1 VGLREPVAVGPQG
14 GPGKPFLR
22 LEDVRKHFGG
32 VHAVDGVTA
41 DIREGE
47 LVGLI
52 GPNGSGKTTLF
63 NVISGVLKP
72 EGGAI
77 LFQGE
82 RIDALEPNEIFA
94 RGVVRCFQN
103 PRLFRGMTVLENAL
117 VPPRGQIGEK
127 ARHAAFPSRWTD
139 QELRLAARALQ
150 TLAAQQL
157 AGVRSHW
164 SGEISGGQM
173 KLLEVSRA
181 LMGEPRLLLLD
192 EPTAGVAPKLAGEI
206 FEGIVRLQKDLGL
219 TFVVIEHR
227 LEVLFDYVERVLV
240 MHQGKILFS
249 GHPDEAVKNPNVV
262 DAYLGE

>member
-1 VGLREPVAVGPQG
+1 VGPI
-14 GPGKPFLR
+14 LR
-22 LEDVRKHFGG
+22 LDDVRKHFGG
-32 VHAVDGVTA
+32 IHAVDGVTA
-41 DIREGE
+41 QIEEGE

-63 NVISGVLKP
+63 HVISGVHKP
-72 EGGAI
+72 DAGVIE
-77 LFQGE
+77 FQGE
-82 RIDALEPNEIFA
+82 RIDRLEPHEIFA

-103 PRLFRGMTVLENAL
+103 PRLFGGMTVMENVL
-117 VPPRGQIGEK
+117 VPPRDQIGESPI
-127 ARHAAFPSRWTD
+127 HAPFPGRWGD
-139 QELRLAARALQ
+139 QELRLAATALQ

-157 AGVRSHW
+157 AGVKGNW
-164 SGEISGGQM
+164 STEISGGQM

-192 EPTAGVAPKLAGEI
+192 EPTAGVAPKLAGDI
-206 FEGIVRLQKDLGL
+206 FDGIVRLQKDLGL

-240 MHQGKILFS
+240 MHQGRIIFS
-249 GHPDEAVKNPNVV
+249 GHPDEAVKDAAVV

>member
-1 VGLREPVAVGPQG
+1 MGLGAPGAARAQG
-14 GPGKPFLR
+14 AAPLLR

-32 VHAVDGVTA
+32 VRAVDGATA
-41 DIREGE
+41 QIQEGT

-63 NVISGVLKP
+63 NVITGVYQAD
-72 EGGAI
+72 GGSIRFA
-77 LFQGE
+77 GE
-82 RIDALEPNEIFA
+82 RIDGLEPDAVFA
-94 RGVVRCFQN
+94 KGVVRCFQN
-103 PRLFRGMTVLENAL
+103 PRLFRGMTVMENAL

-127 ARHAAFPSRWTD
+127 PLHAPFPSRWTD
-139 QELRLAARALQ
+139 QELRLAAKALQ

-157 AGVRSHW
+157 AVVRSNW
-164 SGEISGGQM
+164 ASEISGGQM

-192 EPTAGVAPKLAGEI
+192 EPTAGVAPKLAAEI

-227 LEVLFDYVERVLV
+227 LDVLFDYVERVLV
-240 MHQGKILFS
+240 MHQGRILFD
-249 GHPDEAVKNPNVV
+249 GHPDEAVKDAGVI

>member
-1 VGLREPVAVGPQG
+1 MGTI
-14 GPGKPFLR
+14 LR
-22 LEDVRKHFGG
+22 LDGVRKHFGG
-32 VHAVDGVTA
+32 IRAVDGATA
-41 DIREGE
+41 QVDEGE

-63 NVISGVLKP
+63 HVITGVHKP
-72 EGGAI
+72 DAGSIEF
-77 LFQGE
+77 LGE
-82 RIDALEPNEIFA
+82 RIDGLEPHEIFA

-103 PRLFRGMTVLENAL
+103 PRLFGGMTVMENAL
-117 VPPRGQIGEK
+117 VPPRDQIGEQ
-127 ARHAAFPSRWTD
+127 ALRAPFPKRWSA
-139 QELRLAARALQ
+139 QELGLAAAALQ

-157 AGVRSHW
+157 AGVKANW
-164 SGEISGGQM
+164 STEISGGQM

-240 MHQGKILFS
+240 MHEGKVIFS
-249 GHPDEAVKNPNVV
+249 GHPDEAVKSADVV
-262 DAYLGE
+262 DAYLGA